1 MMGDIETNLLLS
13 DRFVTVATPDLR
25 EATSVI
31 ERLQGPFK
39 ARPGGTGGV
48 GAPLIRVRAAQCGKV
63 AMSTF
68 SFGANVEIE
77 PRGLDGAI
85 LVTTAVG
92 GRAGMAVGGR
102 IFGATAGATFISQ
115 PEDRPVFHY
124 DTDTEV
130 LKLRFE
136 RGRVEQAC
144 VNMYDCLPDTP
155 LRFDNVMAQP
165 EAAQRWTALLRFVL
179 ASVNA
184 TDAMQP
190 SRLETAGIE
199 EMLMLTLLSI
209 QPHNYH
215 ARFSAKA
222 RPVSPRQFRLAVD
235 YINEHLDT
243 DITLGEI
250 AAAAGCSIR
259 SLARA
264 FQHSCD
270 TSPMQ
275 YVQKLRLQRIRAE
288 LLRTQSAG
296 RTIADIAYHWGCRHL
311 GEFNRKYRECFGETP
326 SDTRQRSRAL
336 C

>member
-1 MMGDIETNLLLS
+1 L
-13 DRFVTVATPDLR
+13 
-25 EATSVI
+25 
-31 ERLQGPFK
+31 
-39 ARPGGTGGV
+39 
-48 GAPLIRVRAAQCGKV
+48 
-63 AMSTF
+63 STF
-68 SFGANVEIE
+68 SFGSTIEIE

-85 LVTTAVG
+85 LVTTAIG

-102 IFGATAGATFISQ
+102 LVGAAPGATFISQ
-115 PEDRPVFHY
+115 EEDRPVFHY
-124 DTDTEV
+124 DADTEV

-144 VNMYDCLPDTP
+144 VHMYDCLPDAP
-155 LRFDNVMAQP
+155 LHFDSVMARP
-165 EAAQRWTALLRFVL
+165 EAAQRWTALLRFVV

-184 TDAMQP
+184 SDALQP
-190 SRLETAGIE
+190 NRLETAGIE
-199 EMLMLTLLSI
+199 ELLMLTLLSI

-215 ARFSAKA
+215 ARSGA
-222 RPVSPRQFRLAVD
+222 RARTVSPRQFRLAVD

-243 DITLGEI
+243 DITLMDI
-250 AAAAGCSIR
+250 AVAAGCSIR

-264 FQHSCD
+264 FQQAGD

-275 YVQKLRLQRIRAE
+275 HVQKLRLQRIRAE

-326 SDTRQRSRAL
+326 SDTRQRNRAL
-336 C
+336 R